1 MASNTLINFSHLEQV
16 LHEYINTLSSLYR
29 DRLIKDGHVATED
42 LINNIKA
49 VFHQGN
55 REIEVGLNLKDYWKY
70 VEYDTKPHFPPIGE
84 TIEDPGILRWVHVKH
99 LTDNART
106 YDGKLPT
113 EKQLAYLIA
122 RKISREGTTGTHDLE
137 QTIQQLNAQFEVKI
151 ADAIGED
158 LNSAMISILSALQ
171 TE

>member
-1 MASNTLINFSHLEQV
+1 MASNTLINFSHLEQT
-16 LHEYINTLSSLYR
+16 LNEYINIVASLYR
-29 DRLIKDGHVATED
+29 DKLIKDGHVATED
-42 LINNIKA
+42 LINNIN
-49 VFHQGN
+49 VVLQQGN
-55 REIEVGLNLKDYWKY
+55 SSVEVGLNLKDYWKY

-84 TIEDPGILRWVHVKH
+84 TPEDPGILRWVHVRR
-99 LTDNART
+99 LADNART
-106 YDGKLPT
+106 YNGKLPT

-137 QTIQQLNAQFEVKI
+137 QTIQQVNAQFEVKI

-158 LNSAMISILSALQ
+158 LNTAMISILSQLD